1 MLSSTH
7 LHAMVIPFPIVLLMA
22 GLLSEIIAR
31 FSKRLYKSI
40 KKENQPE
47 TWEFIFNNQN
57 QELKSG
63 RYANV
68 VIKVTGK
75 MKWA

>member
-7 LHAMVIPFPIVLLMA
+7 LHAMVIPFPIALFMA

-31 FSKRLYKSI
+31 FSKRLYKTI
-40 KKENQPE
+40 KKENQTE
-47 TWEFIFNNQN
+47 TWEFIFHNQN

-63 RYANV
+63 RYDNT
-68 VIKVTGK
+68 VIKPTGK
-75 MKWA
+75 IKCA